1 MSEGFEL
8 LHPVE
13 PLHAHSGLH
22 QPLRGS
28 RRGFSHL
35 RWLPRSRSIF
45 TPDDIV
51 LYKIHIESISLGDLE
66 KFRDSAIQFC
76 GISGDDQD
84 CFQLLHVLTPSCA
97 SFAGAGRSERRYDIP
112 FGPIEGSIF

>member
-8 LHPVE
+8 LHPVG
-13 PLHAHSGLH
+13 PLHAHPGLH

-28 RRGFSHL
+28 RQTFSHL
-35 RWLPRSRSIF
+35 RWLPRLRSIF

-51 LYKIHIESISLGDLE
+51 LYKVHIESISLGDLE
-66 KFRDSAIQFC
+66 KFRDSAIQLF
-76 GISGDDQD
+76 GIPCDDQD

-97 SFAGAGRSERRYDIP
+97 SVAGAGNSERR
-112 FGPIEGSIF
+112 